1 MVNSKKMSKS
11 SIAVIVL
18 SILLVLSMI
27 LGLTGAWFT
36 ASTDGIDGSANGNF
50 GTVDIAQSEDAYK
63 ATWSQTS
70 TGTVE
75 GKLLPGSKLTL
86 SGGTVTAAAGTVK
99 SYVMIK
105 ITDLVVKI
113 DGAEDAGFAAYFTL
127 PQFAF
132 DDATSTGS
140 KTATPATYADMYVVE
155 AEQTLVLKGGEATIN
170 TLLPTEYEGK
180 ALTITYKVVVRAIQ
194 FDNISE
200 AKAYEA
206 LSDANWNN
214 GDPQVAAN

>member
-1 MVNSKKMSKS
+1 MVIKYT
-11 SIAVIVL
+11 IAVIVL

-50 GTVDIAQSEDAYK
+50 GTVDISQSENAYK

-70 TGTVE
+70 TGTVAGE
-75 GKLLPGSKLTL
+75 LLPGSKLTL

-113 DGAEDAGFAAYFTL
+113 DGSEDVNFASYFTAPHFTFDEDA
-127 PQFAF
+127 
-132 DDATSTGS
+132 STGS
-140 KTATPATYADMYVVE
+140 KTATSATYADMYVVE
-155 AEQTLVLKGGEATIN
+155 EGQTLVLKGGEAVIS
-170 TLLPTEYEGK
+170 TLLPTSYEGK
-180 ALTITYKVVVRAIQ
+180 ALTIEYKVVVRAIQ

-206 LSDANWNN
+206 MSEDLSWNN
-214 GDPQVAAN
+214 GDPQVAAA